1 MAPDLD
7 HLLHDNTALILIN
20 IRQDDCD
27 ASLYMDQLMQAF
39 EHYAR
44 ALILR
49 LNLTEYREW
58 AQAHGIYGTPALV
71 AYQHGRPLFRML
83 GRVTPT
89 ELLQRLRQ
97 YGVEEL

>member
-1 MAPDLD
+1 MEQDLD
-7 HLLHDNTALILIN
+7 HLLHNDTSLILIN
-20 IRQDDCD
+20 IWQDDCD
-27 ASLYMDQLMQAF
+27 ASLYMEQLMQAF
-39 EHYAR
+39 EHYAS

-58 AQAHGIYGTPALV
+58 AQSHGVYGTPALI
-71 AYQHGRPLFRML
+71 AYRHGRPLFRML

-97 YGVEEL
+97 YGVEKL